1 MTDNSPKTDSGPKPG
16 QESAEAASAAAADA
30 ALAARN
36 NAPSDTL
43 LEFPCDFPIKVFGR
57 GSEDFES
64 LVVEL
69 VSRHVE
75 LDGDGEASAFEVS
88 VRSSKGGRYHAV
100 SVTIRAHSKAQLD
113 AIYTDLS
120 GHERVIMAL

>member
-1 MTDNSPKTDSGPKPG
+1 MNEDSPKASPDSKP
-16 QESAEAASAAAADA
+16 EPAAVAPADAPPA
-30 ALAARN
+30 ALADAQ
-36 NAPSDTL
+36 SDTL

-69 VSRHVE
+69 VSRHVAC
-75 LDGDGEASAFEVS
+75 DGDGEASSFEVS

-120 GHERVIMAL
+120 AHERVIMAL

>member
-1 MTDNSPKTDSGPKPG
+1 MNEDSPKADPGPKPG
-16 QESAEAASAAAADA
+16 QEAAEAGSAALKQAQQ
-30 ALAARN
+30 
-36 NAPSDTL
+36 SDTL
-43 LEFPCDFPIKVFGR
+43 LEFPCEFPIKVFGR
-57 GSEDFES
+57 GSEDFEA

-75 LDGDGEASAFEVS
+75 IDGDGEASAFEVS